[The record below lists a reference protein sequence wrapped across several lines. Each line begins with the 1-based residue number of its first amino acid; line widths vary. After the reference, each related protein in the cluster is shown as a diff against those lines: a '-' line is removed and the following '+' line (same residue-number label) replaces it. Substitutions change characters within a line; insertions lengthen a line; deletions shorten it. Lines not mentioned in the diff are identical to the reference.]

1 MTSFDLKLSPGVA
14 ASPTAS
20 RQHLTDAIKRLG
32 FQRGRI
38 IAAGVVLLLVAV
50 WVSLS
55 LGVGALTPWQL
66 CRALLAP
73 WLSPASLHDLST
85 TQISV
90 LHNLRLPRSLMAVIS
105 GAALAMAG
113 VAMQGITRNPLV
125 SPYTLGISPAAA
137 FGASLAILFGL
148 NTLPGAG
155 PYWTVGLA
163 FASAMLCALLVL
175 GLASLRGV
183 SSVVL
188 VLAGVGLTYL
198 FGALTA
204 AVQFVASEQQL
215 AAIVYWTFGSL
226 NGRTWDEVLIAG
238 SICLLC
244 MPVLLV
250 HSGALNAFAAGG
262 DDVAASLGVSVRR
275 TRILVTLAAVLA
287 SAGVVS
293 FTGVIGFI
301 GLVAPHIGRLLIGGD
316 HRLLLPFA
324 GIVGALLVLTAD
336 MVGRL
341 AFAPVMIPVGIV
353 VAFLGVPL
361 FLHLLLTRRHEMNV

>member
-1 MTSFDLKLSPGVA
+1 MTGLE
-14 ASPTAS
+14 
-20 RQHLTDAIKRLG
+20 LG
-32 FQRGRI
+32 FQAALKAPQVPSRQQLASAIRRLNFQRGQI
-38 IAAGVVLLLVAV
+38 FAASFILLLVAV

-55 LGVGALTPWQL
+55 LGVGTLTPWQL

-73 WLSPASLHDLST
+73 WLSPASLGDLSAA
-85 TQISV
+85 QISV
-90 LHNLRLPRSLMAVIS
+90 VQNLRLPRCLMALIS

-137 FGASLAILFGL
+137 FGASLAILFSL
-148 NTLPGAG
+148 NAMPGAG

-163 FASAMLCALLVL
+163 FASAMVCALAVL

-183 SSVVL
+183 SSMVL

-204 AVQFVASEQQL
+204 TIQFVASEQQL
-215 AAIVYWTFGSL
+215 AAIIHWTFGSL

-238 SICLLC
+238 SVCMLC
-244 MPVLLV
+244 APVLLM

-262 DDVAASLGVSVRR
+262 DDVAASLGVSVTR

-301 GLVAPHIGRLLIGGD
+301 GLVAPHISRLLIGGD

-324 GIVGALLVLTAD
+324 AMVGALLVLTAD

-361 FLHLLLTRRHEMNV
+361 FLHLLLTRRHEMNA

>member
-1 MTSFDLKLSPGVA
+1 MTGLEPEFQTALKAPQV
-14 ASPTAS
+14 PS
-20 RQHLTDAIKRLG
+20 RQQLASAIRRLN
-32 FQRGRI
+32 FQRGQI
-38 IAAGVVLLLVAV
+38 FAASFILLLVAV

-73 WLSPASLHDLST
+73 WLSPASLGELSA

-90 LHNLRLPRSLMAVIS
+90 VQNLRLPRCLMALIS

-148 NTLPGAG
+148 NAMPGAG

-163 FASAMLCALLVL
+163 FASAMVCALAVL

-183 SSVVL
+183 SSMVL

-204 AVQFVASEQQL
+204 TIQFVASEQQL
-215 AAIVYWTFGSL
+215 AAIIHWTFGSL

-238 SICLLC
+238 SVCMLC
-244 MPVLLV
+244 APVLLM
-250 HSGALNAFAAGG
+250 HGGALNAFAAGG
-262 DDVAASLGVSVRR
+262 DDVAASLGVSVTR

-287 SAGVVS
+287 SASVVS

-301 GLVAPHIGRLLIGGD
+301 GLVAPHISRLLIGGD

-324 GIVGALLVLTAD
+324 AIVGALLVLTAD

-361 FLHLLLTRRHEMNV
+361 FLHLLLTRRHEMNA